1 MVFLVLRRGREDL
14 WVLEEGGELRKE
26 AGELTVTSPCIISLL
41 HLSRHPYFLAM
52 TFKAKETSGMRE
64 KEAGA
69 PPPRGMAVLWHDPG
83 SKPGSAGKPQ
93 ADHLSLLNLSFPVS
107 NMDSWTGPLFL
118 PPRNPRKLTA
128 NHPGGGRSEWSDV
141 SVRCGGGC
149 AHLVSRE
156 EGLLAPAEHPSGSC
170 DYRAA
175 ETHRWTPSP
184 GCSIQL

>member
-26 AGELTVTSPCIISLL
+26 AGESPCIISLL

-52 TFKAKETSGMRE
+52 TFKAKETTGMRE

-107 NMDSWTGPLFL
+107 NMTVGLDRCSCPPETLGSSL
-118 PPRNPRKLTA
+118 PITLGVA
-128 NHPGGGRSEWSDV
+128 D
-141 SVRCGGGC
+141 
-149 AHLVSRE
+149 L
-156 EGLLAPAEHPSGSC
+156 SGVMC
-170 DYRAA
+170 
-175 ETHRWTPSP
+175 
-184 GCSIQL
+184 L